1 MTITQTIDI
10 TDDYEVT
17 LKIPRSVP
25 KGKTNV
31 IIQFPT
37 EEKLKAES
45 NSIPRITRKQ
55 IREMRKECPITQSL
69 SGILSGMGDVDL
81 DEWRMKRLAK
91 HL

>member
-10 TDDYEVT
+10 TDDYEVM
-17 LKIPRSVP
+17 LKIPRSIP

-37 EEKLKAES
+37 EEKPKAD
-45 NSIPRITRKQ
+45 NGIPRITRKQ
-55 IREMRKECPITQSL
+55 IREMRKDCPITQSL